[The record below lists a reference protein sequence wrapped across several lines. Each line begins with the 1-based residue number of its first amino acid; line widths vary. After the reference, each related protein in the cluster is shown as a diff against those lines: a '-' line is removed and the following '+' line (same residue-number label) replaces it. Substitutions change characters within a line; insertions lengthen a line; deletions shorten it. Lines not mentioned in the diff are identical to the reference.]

1 VRRLTLFALAG
12 KTQICH
18 QLCVTC
24 QLPLESGGA
33 EGKALYIDTEGT
45 FRPERLVK
53 IAERY
58 GLDGEDVL
66 SNVAYARA
74 YNSEHQMTLLRQVRV
89 PRVSHLSRQILFGF
103 LGEIRRGIT
112 GLSSGAGKLEAG
124 GENLITHAPVGKND
138 GSVLVAPDGT
148 KVPRS

>member
-1 VRRLTLFALAG
+1 M
-12 KTQICH
+12 
-18 QLCVTC
+18 TC

-53 IAERY
+53 VAERY

-74 YNSEHQMTLLRQVRV
+74 YNSEHQMTLLRQVPILRSSL
-89 PRVSHLSRQILFGF
+89 PLSDIKKCL
-103 LGEIRRGIT
+103 I
-112 GLSSGAGKLEAG
+112 SS
-124 GENLITHAPVGKND
+124 
-138 GSVLVAPDGT
+138 SVECYT
-148 KVPRS
+148 ST

>member
-1 VRRLTLFALAG
+1 VNAPDTRLFLTFTRAVPRPPHPHQSALLIQIHLCAG
-12 KTQICH
+12 KTQLCH

-45 FRPERLVK
+45 FRPERLVQV
-53 IAERY
+53 AERY

-74 YNSEHQMTLLRQVRV
+74 YNSEHQMTLLRQVPILRSSL
-89 PRVSHLSRQILFGF
+89 PLSDIKKCL
-103 LGEIRRGIT
+103 I
-112 GLSSGAGKLEAG
+112 SS
-124 GENLITHAPVGKND
+124 
-138 GSVLVAPDGT
+138 SVECYT
-148 KVPRS
+148 ST